1 MANSQLSMWLIGV
14 MLHKRVHDGVLQPE
28 ELPLLGYPARSVRP
42 VLELSAAVR

>member
-1 MANSQLSMWLIGV
+1 MENSQFSMWLIGV

-28 ELPLLGYPARSVRP
+28 ELLLIGHPARSLRP